1 MPPPGD
7 RQSAPSKDRDRQG
20 AANVGAGNR
29 SSGPAAAKDKGG
41 KSSGPSAARGAA
53 AAPEKEKGIFGGIRD
68 FFSGGAKAK
77 SGPTAADRPKA
88 RPDVVKTGSGKDM
101 RYMDTRTGQS
111 YAAPDYGPF
120 SFRGLTSDD
129 PANVARNRYGAER
142 AMAAQAERDR
152 RDGPDRTERGLGSLV
167 PLPEV
172 WTKPAPTPAELA
184 ALGAP
189 TVPLGPVVVEP
200 PIYGVGMPIDGQG
213 MFGYGSAYAAAPP
226 FSPVDL
232 IDLFGSYPTFGR

>member
-7 RQSAPSKDRDRQG
+7 RPSAPSKDKG
-20 AANVGAGNR
+20 GR
-29 SSGPAAAKDKGG
+29 SSGPAA
-41 KSSGPSAARGAA
+41 SRGAA
-53 AAPEKEKGIFGGIRD
+53 AAPQKEKGIFGGIRD

-111 YAAPDYGPF
+111 YAAPEYGAF
-120 SFRGLTSDD
+120 SFRGLTSTD
-129 PANVARNRYGAER
+129 PANVARNRYGREALDAMR
-142 AMAAQAERDR
+142 ANMGDR
-152 RDGPDRTERGLGSLV
+152 GGDRGIASIIT
-167 PLPEV
+167 PLPIVEEP
-172 WTKPAPTPAELA
+172 KAPTPAELA

-200 PIYGVGMPIDGQG
+200 PIYGVDMPIDGQD

-226 FSPVDL
+226 FSSVDL
-232 IDLFGSYPTFGR
+232 IDLFGSYPTFGMR

>member
-1 MPPPGD
+1 MP
-7 RQSAPSKDRDRQG
+7 SA
-20 AANVGAGNR
+20 N
-29 SSGPAAAKDKGG
+29 AKDYERAREAQREREKGEG
-41 KSSGPSAARGAA
+41 
-53 AAPEKEKGIFGGIRD
+53 KGIFSGIKD

-88 RPDVVKTGSGKDM
+88 RPGVVKTGSGKDM

-152 RDGPDRTERGLGSLV
+152 RDGPDRTERGLGSL
-167 PLPEV
+167 LPKPE
-172 WTKPAPTPAELA
+172 TPTAPAPTPAELA
-184 ALGAP
+184 ALGASTTP
-189 TVPLGPVVVEP
+189 MAPIFVDS
-200 PIYGVGMPIDGQG
+200 PIYGAPGEMPAINYGTAFMGGPQMTPMNFLDIFAAYPNLGM
-213 MFGYGSAYAAAPP
+213 
-226 FSPVDL
+226 
-232 IDLFGSYPTFGR
+232 R

>member
-7 RQSAPSKDRDRQG
+7 RPSAPSKDRDRQG

-29 SSGPAAAKDKGG
+29 SSGPAAAKDKGVR
-41 KSSGPSAARGAA
+41 SSGPAASRGAA
-53 AAPEKEKGIFGGIRD
+53 AAPQKEKGIFGGIRD

-111 YAAPDYGPF
+111 YAAPEYGAF
-120 SFRGLTSDD
+120 SFRGLTSTD
-129 PANVARNRYGAER
+129 PANVARNRYGREALDAMR
-142 AMAAQAERDR
+142 ANMGDR
-152 RDGPDRTERGLGSLV
+152 GGDRGIASIIT
-167 PLPEV
+167 PLPVPVVEEP
-172 WTKPAPTPAELA
+172 KAPTPAELA

-200 PIYGVGMPIDGQG
+200 PIYGVGMPIDGQN